1 MEAARSKLP
10 RIDQPKSA
18 AVGEK
23 ALAAWKGVGFS
34 SVIFMINN
42 NLENMDTYNIINI

>member
-1 MEAARSKLP
+1 MEVARSKLP

-23 ALAAWKGVGFS
+23 ALAAWKGVVFFFS
-34 SVIFMINN
+34 YIY
-42 NLENMDTYNIINI
+42 DK